1 MLRVW
6 KSDLLSVF
14 IPDYNGRI
22 YTWLQPRPRV
32 SFTRNDAVIQ
42 SKHRRAHE
50 AIRECSGNLFDAAG
64 AKTNSGEVVLP
75 FVGQPLS
82 SRGAH
87 FCCQANARLTAGSV
101 PPLFP
106 LRVKKSKHVIFQ
118 VFELITT
125 SYTQHTNTSCS
136 KVSPHEATHE
146 RRGARGL
153 TLGLS
158 QKHQSD
164 TLTKIKPLKP
174 PPSWKPLSPR
184 CHCYLRMCTQYSFRG
199 FAYIYLLF
207 LKTAFVRSLNLPGFK
222 LLSLT
227 QVVQS

>member
-1 MLRVW
+1 MGGFTHDC
-6 KSDLLSVF
+6 S
-14 IPDYNGRI
+14 
-22 YTWLQPRPRV
+22 LQLKPPRPRG

-42 SKHRRAHE
+42 SKHRWAHE
-50 AIRECSGNLFDAAG
+50 AIREWGGNLFDAAG
-64 AKTNSGEVVLP
+64 VKTNSGEVVLP

-101 PPLFP
+101 PPSFP

-146 RRGARGL
+146 RRGTWGL

-164 TLTKIKPLKP
+164 TLTKIKPLKS
-174 PPSWKPLSPR
+174 PPSWKSLS
-184 CHCYLRMCTQYSFRG
+184 HCYLHMYTRYSFRG

-207 LKTAFVRSLNLPGFK
+207 LKTAFVCPLNLPGFK

-227 QVVQS
+227 QVIQS